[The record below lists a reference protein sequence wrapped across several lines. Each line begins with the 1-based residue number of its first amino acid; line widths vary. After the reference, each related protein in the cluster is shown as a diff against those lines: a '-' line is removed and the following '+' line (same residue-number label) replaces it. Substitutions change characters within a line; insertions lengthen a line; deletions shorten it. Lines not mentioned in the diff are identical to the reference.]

1 MLMPKLGF
9 HSLYFLYFPLL
20 YPGAMSVIGYFITLV
35 GLIVCVRYSQN
46 APKCFLLASTL
57 SIVNIL
63 IINDTL
69 RLIENESSITLSEQ
83 FIAISI
89 VFVILGYGIYKQKI
103 GQTRTG

>member
-1 MLMPKLGF
+1 MLMPKLGL
-9 HSLYFLYFPLL
+9 SLALLPIFPAFV
-20 YPGAMSVIGYFITLV
+20 PGAMSVIGYFITLV

>member
-1 MLMPKLGF
+1 MLMPKLGL
-9 HSLYFLYFPLL
+9 SLALLSIFPAFV
-20 YPGAMSVIGYFITLV
+20 PGAMSVIGYFITLV